1 MQTEKTKAPDFT
13 GMDFNSLFQ
22 DEVIETKEEK
32 KEEEQ
37 EKQEKTPEQVTGQT
51 DETTSNAENED
62 NENSQGNDGEDGDE
76 GGESEVSLF
85 QQLNEDFGLEL
96 EGEFNEDYE
105 GIKGYVQKAGSE
117 IAARQL
123 NELFERFP
131 VAAEFIDYLATGG
144 KAENFFESSIP
155 DLGNLEIAEDNESMQ
170 EKIVR
175 MKLRDDGLEDADIN
189 ERIEAYKSAALLHN
203 ESQAALKILKKR
215 KESEIAESQR
225 AQEEQRQR
233 EEQEYREFVESTQSV
248 IKKGE
253 LANVRIPE
261 KEKKSFLEF
270 IFKPVDKTGRT
281 QREVVREK
289 LTLEQRLELEYL
301 VYKGLNVAD
310 IITAKKQTQNL
321 AHLRK
326 NAEKEASANQ
336 RKGAT
341 VNKPKPALPEGY
353 SLKDLGL

>member
-1 MQTEKTKAPDFT
+1 METNEKKAPDFS
-13 GMDFNSLFQ
+13 GISFNSLFQ
-22 DEVIETKEEK
+22 DEVIDQTDTKEENEDK
-32 KEEEQ
+32 DQNSKEIVDQNTEEV
-37 EKQEKTPEQVTGQT
+37 ENKT
-51 DETTSNAENED
+51 DETQASNDDESE
-62 NENSQGNDGEDGDE
+62 GGDE
-76 GGESEVSLF
+76 STVSLF

-96 EGEFNEDYE
+96 EGEFKEDYE

-123 NELFERFP
+123 NELFEKFP
-131 VAAEFIDYLATGG
+131 VAAEFIDYLASGG
-144 KAENFFESSIP
+144 KPQNFFETSIP
-155 DLGNLEIAEDNESMQ
+155 DLGNLEVNEENEAMQ

-175 MKLRDDGLEDADIN
+175 MKLRDDGLDDSDID

-203 ESQAALKILKKR
+203 ESQAALKIMKKR
-215 KESEIAESQR
+215 RESEILEQQR
-225 AQEEQRQR
+225 EQQEQERLAQEE
-233 EEQEYREFVESTQSV
+233 YRLFVENTQSV
-248 IKKGE
+248 IKKGD

-270 IFKPVDKTGRT
+270 IFKPVDKSGRT
-281 QREVVREK
+281 QREVMREK

-301 VYKGLNVAD
+301 VYKGLNVGD

-336 RKGAT
+336 RNGAT
-341 VNKPKPALPEGY
+341 VTKPKPALPDGY